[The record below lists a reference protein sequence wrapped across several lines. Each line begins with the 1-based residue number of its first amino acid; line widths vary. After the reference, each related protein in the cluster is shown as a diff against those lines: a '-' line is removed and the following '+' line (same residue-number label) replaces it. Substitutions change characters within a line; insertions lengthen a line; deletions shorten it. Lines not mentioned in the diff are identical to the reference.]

1 MFNDPKYIHLSPH
14 TFFVTKFRETFQNQT
29 HTQNLS
35 GSQKLVGRATHE
47 EVIFAVFCT
56 TQGCGISRKIFD
68 SCPTLPS
75 QKGAFYKFQVYFT
88 VRRILYQLGGIQAIS
103 ALPDDPKFNQLNI
116 NYDVDS
122 YKRLCDEFGI
132 NPSSDFCFTH
142 RANHGQESLYDH
154 GSL

>member
-88 VRRILYQLGGIQAIS
+88 VTRILYQLGSIQAIS
-103 ALPDDPKFNQLNI
+103 ALPDDPTFNQLNN
-116 NYDVDS
+116 NYEWLHTKD
-122 YKRLCDEFGI
+122 YMM
-132 NPSSDFCFTH
+132 SS
-142 RANHGQESLYDH
+142 E
-154 GSL
+154 